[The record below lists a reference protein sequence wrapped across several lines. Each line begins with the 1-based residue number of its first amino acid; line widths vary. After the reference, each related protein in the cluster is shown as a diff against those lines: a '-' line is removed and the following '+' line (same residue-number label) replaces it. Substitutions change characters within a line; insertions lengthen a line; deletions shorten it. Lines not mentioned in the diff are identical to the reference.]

1 MMKQALKNL
10 PIVLLGN
17 LLMQLG
23 IVLFILPSG
32 LVTGGTTGIAL
43 ALHHFFGLPISI
55 FVAVFNVAMFLLG
68 WALLGKTFAMT
79 TLVSTFAAPVMLE
92 TLQRIVGDFV
102 PAKFANH

>member
-55 FVAVFNVAMFLLG
+55 FVKLSSWVRRTCFA
-68 WALLGKTFAMT
+68 GKTRSKA
-79 TLVSTFAAPVMLE
+79 
-92 TLQRIVGDFV
+92 
-102 PAKFANH
+102 